1 MSSREIKDYIVTSEK
16 TEEYG
21 RIFALTNGTIQDP
34 GLPMDDCVMV
44 YQSIIED
51 GIVRVTSENGVVDFT
66 GMNPEVL
73 SEIKT
78 TQILILLN
86 PSNPNE
92 FMTARNA
99 DNFINPED

>member
-1 MSSREIKDYIVTSEK
+1 MNPKEIKDYIVTSEK
-16 TEEYG
+16 TEEHG

-34 GLPMDDCVMV
+34 GLPMDDCIMI
-44 YQSIIED
+44 YQSIPD
-51 GIVRVTSENGVVDFT
+51 KGIVRVTSENGVVDFI
-66 GMNPEVL
+66 GMNPDVL
-73 SEIKT
+73 NEIKA

-86 PSNPNE
+86 PSNPSE